1 MPSPLLSAREL
12 RTDPVGAATRIL
24 GSEMVVTGDDGEVR
38 LRIVE
43 VEAYGGP
50 PDGPHP
56 DPAAHSWPGV
66 TPRNTVMFGPPG
78 RLYVY
83 RSYGIHLCV
92 NISCGAAGTASA
104 VLLRAGEVLTGA
116 EVVRRRR
123 QPVADQRRWA
133 MGPGNLGSA
142 VGIALDD
149 NGVDVLTADSPIR
162 LERATHR
169 RPAPISVGPRVGL
182 TVATGRPWRLWIPDS
197 PAVSSFRPGSAAVR
211 RRRAA
216 AAADRLAVS
225 DADAQGSDW

>member
-1 MPSPLLSAREL
+1 MPQPLLSARDL

-38 LRIVE
+38 LRVVE

-56 DPAAHSWPGV
+56 DPAAHSYPGI
-66 TPRNTVMFGPPG
+66 TPRNTVMFGPAG

-92 NISCGAAGTASA
+92 NISCGAAGTAAA
-104 VLLRAGEVLTGA
+104 VLLRAGEVLTGD

-123 QPVADQRRWA
+123 HPVVDQRRWA
-133 MGPGNLGSA
+133 MGPGNFGSA
-142 VGIALDD
+142 VGIRLDD
-149 NGVDVLTADSPIR
+149 NGVDVLDPNSPIR
-162 LERATHR
+162 LERPAR
-169 RPAPISVGPRVGL
+169 RRTTSTSAGPRVGL
-182 TVATGRPWRLWIPDS
+182 TVATGRPWRLWITDS
-197 PAVSSFRPGSAAVR
+197 PAVSAFRPGSAEVL

-225 DADAQGSDW
+225 DADAEGSDW

>member
-1 MPSPLLSAREL
+1 MSPSLLSSRDL
-12 RTDPVGAATRIL
+12 RTDPVGAATQIL
-24 GSEMVVTGDDGEVR
+24 GSDLVVTGDDGDVR

-50 PDGPHP
+50 PDGPDP
-56 DPAAHSWPGV
+56 DPAAHSYPGI
-66 TPRNTVMFGPPG
+66 TPRNTVMFGPAG
-78 RLYVY
+78 HLYVY

-92 NISCGAAGTASA
+92 NISCGADGIASA

-116 EVVRRRR
+116 EIVRRRR
-123 QPVADQRRWA
+123 HPVLDQHRWA

-142 VGIALDD
+142 VGITLDD
-149 NGVDVLTADSPIR
+149 NGVDVLDPGAPIR
-162 LERATHR
+162 LERPVTGR
-169 RPAPISVGPRVGL
+169 RLPISSGPRVGL
-182 TVATGRPWRLWIPDS
+182 TVATGRPWRLWISDS
-197 PAVSSFRPGSAAVR
+197 PAVSAFRPGSAAVR